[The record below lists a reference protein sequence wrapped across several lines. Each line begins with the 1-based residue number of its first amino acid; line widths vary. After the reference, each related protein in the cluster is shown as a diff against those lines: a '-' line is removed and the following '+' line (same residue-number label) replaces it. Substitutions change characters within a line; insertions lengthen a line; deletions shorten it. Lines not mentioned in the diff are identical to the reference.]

1 MWQSYRQ
8 HPTAPDHLAGGRQKH
23 DGTYG
28 TPARG
33 MVAVTTT
40 YTVVAKRWRHGWELH
55 IEGLGVT
62 LSRNLAEAEAMARGY
77 IALDLDI
84 PEDSFDVRVM
94 PEVGD
99 GLDELIKR
107 TRGEIADAA
116 RAQSRAAES
125 SRALVQKLKLLG
137 LSGKDTAL
145 VLGVTPQRVSQL
157 AGARAKKAGAATAS
171 RGRDASAT
179 GGGAR
184 TSGTTAKTSRVTQ
197 TRVVKKTAAG
207 RKPTAGRRTTGRNR
221 GDEVHPPA
229 V

>member
-1 MWQSYRQ
+1 
-8 HPTAPDHLAGGRQKH
+8 
-23 DGTYG
+23 
-28 TPARG
+28 
-33 MVAVTTT
+33 MVAVRAT

-62 LSRNLAEAEAMARGY
+62 QSRNLADAEAMARDY
-77 IALDLDI
+77 IALDLDV
-84 PEDSFDVRVM
+84 PEASFDVRVM

-99 GLDELIKR
+99 GIDELIKR

-157 AGARAKKAGAATAS
+157 AGAGAKKAGAATAS
-171 RGRDASAT
+171 RGRGAAAT
-179 GGGAR
+179 GGRAT
-184 TSGTTAKTSRVTQ
+184 TSGTTAKNSRVSRS
-197 TRVVKKTAAG
+197 RVAKKTAAAK
-207 RKPTAGRRTTGRNR
+207 KPTTSRRRTRRNR
-221 GDEVHPPA
+221 RDEVHPPA

>member
-1 MWQSYRQ
+1 M
-8 HPTAPDHLAGGRQKH
+8 PT
-23 DGTYG
+23 
-28 TPARG
+28 RG
-33 MVAVTTT
+33 MVAVRAT

-62 LSRNLAEAEAMARGY
+62 QSRNLAEAEAMARDY
-77 IALDLDI
+77 IALDLDV
-84 PEDSFDVRVM
+84 PQDSFDVRVM

-116 RAQSRAAES
+116 SAQSRAAES

-157 AGARAKKAGAATAS
+157 AGAGAKKAGAATAS
-171 RGRDASAT
+171 RGRGASAT

-184 TSGTTAKTSRVTQ
+184 TSGTTATASRVSR
-197 TRVVKKTAAG
+197 TRIGKETAAAK
-207 RKPTAGRRTTGRNR
+207 KPTADRRTTRRNR
-221 GDEVHPPA
+221 RDEVHRPA

>member
-1 MWQSYRQ
+1 
-8 HPTAPDHLAGGRQKH
+8 
-23 DGTYG
+23 
-28 TPARG
+28 
-33 MVAVTTT
+33 MVAVRAT
-40 YTVVAKRWRHGWELH
+40 YTVVAKRRRHGWELH

-62 LSRNLAEAEAMARGY
+62 QSRNLADAEAMARDY
-77 IALDLDI
+77 IALDLDV
-84 PEDSFDVRVM
+84 PDDSFDVRVM

-99 GLDELIKR
+99 GIDELIKR

-157 AGARAKKAGAATAS
+157 AGAGAKKAGAATAS
-171 RGRDASAT
+171 RGRGAAAT
-179 GGGAR
+179 GGRAT
-184 TSGTTAKTSRVTQ
+184 TSGTTAKTSRVSRS
-197 TRVVKKTAAG
+197 RVAKKAAAAK
-207 RKPTAGRRTTGRNR
+207 KPTAGRRRTRRNR
-221 GDEVHPPA
+221 RDEVHPPA

>member
-1 MWQSYRQ
+1 
-8 HPTAPDHLAGGRQKH
+8 
-23 DGTYG
+23 
-28 TPARG
+28 
-33 MVAVTTT
+33 MVAVRAT

-62 LSRNLAEAEAMARGY
+62 QSRNLADAEAMARDY
-77 IALDLDI
+77 IALDLDV
-84 PEDSFDVRVM
+84 PDDSFDVRVM

-99 GLDELIKR
+99 GIDELIKR

-157 AGARAKKAGAATAS
+157 GGAGAKKAGAATAS
-171 RGRDASAT
+171 RGRGAAAPGGRAT
-179 GGGAR
+179 
-184 TSGTTAKTSRVTQ
+184 TSGTTAKTSRVSRS
-197 TRVVKKTAAG
+197 RVAKKTAAAK
-207 RKPTAGRRTTGRNR
+207 KPTAGRRTTRR
-221 GDEVHPPA
+221 YRRDEVHPPA

>member
-1 MWQSYRQ
+1 MR
-8 HPTAPDHLAGGRQKH
+8 A
-23 DGTYG
+23 
-28 TPARG
+28 
-33 MVAVTTT
+33 T

-62 LSRNLAEAEAMARGY
+62 QSRNLADAEAMARDY
-77 IALDLDI
+77 IALDLDV

-99 GLDELIKR
+99 GIDELIKR

-116 RAQSRAAES
+116 RAQSRAAAS

-157 AGARAKKAGAATAS
+157 AGAGAKKAGAAIAS
-171 RGRDASAT
+171 RGRGAAAT
-179 GGGAR
+179 GGRAT
-184 TSGTTAKTSRVTQ
+184 TSGTTAKTSRVSRS
-197 TRVVKKTAAG
+197 RVAKKTAAAK
-207 RKPTAGRRTTGRNR
+207 KPTTSRRRTRRNR
-221 GDEVHPPA
+221 RDEVHPPA
-229 V
+229 I